1 MCCFGQEVNAIA
13 TEQFETVVERLA
25 GDTAFRVKYRQDPD
39 GTLESYLTPEEIR
52 AIKTGDGH
60 SLHVMGCGHTVEDLT
75 QALCGP
81 HPAD

>member
-1 MCCFGQEVNAIA
+1 VSAIA
-13 TEQFETVVERLA
+13 IEQLETVIARLRH
-25 GDTAFRVKYRQDPD
+25 DRAFRVKYCQDPD

-60 SLHVMGCGHTVEDLT
+60 WLVQMGCCEHVEDLT
-75 QALCGP
+75 ATFAGP

>member
-1 MCCFGQEVNAIA
+1 MAV
-13 TEQFETVVERLA
+13 EQFETVIGRLMR
-25 GDTAFRVKYRQDPD
+25 DKSFRVKYCEDPD

-60 SLHVMGCGHTVEDLT
+60 RLTLLGCGEKWEELHA
-75 QALCGP
+75 ALCDG